1 MLWRKVSKMMANDLR
16 QKVEEVESRATPD
29 YLKEAVR
36 TLLREGED
44 AGGGINADRLI
55 KFLLDDPQMG
65 DEDVVWAYDQLK
77 PAFRAALEE
86 IPSLFYFEGD

>member
-1 MLWRKVSKMMANDLR
+1 MMAKDLR
-16 QKVEEVESRATPD
+16 QKVEDVESKATPD
-29 YLKEAVR
+29 YLEDAIR

-44 AGGGINADRLI
+44 AGGGINADRLV
-55 KFLLDDPQMG
+55 KFLLDDPQME

-77 PAFRAALEE
+77 PAFRAALEQ